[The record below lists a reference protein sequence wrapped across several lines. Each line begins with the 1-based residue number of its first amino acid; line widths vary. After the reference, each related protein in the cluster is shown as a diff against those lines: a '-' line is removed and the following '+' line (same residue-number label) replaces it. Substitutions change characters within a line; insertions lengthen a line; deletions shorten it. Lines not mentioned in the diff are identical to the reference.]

1 MTTISSIGCVWENT
15 ESSERSSSSRRLYV
29 GIIAE
34 ISGAGAMLK
43 DLFKKLLY
51 ASGALGTYHRLRNA
65 DSLTVVMFHR
75 TLDPADPRWKSC
87 DPDYTLA
94 TSWFSESLAF
104 FKRHYNVVSLQQV
117 LESRRD
123 GAALP
128 ARALLVT
135 FDDGWSDNADYAL
148 PELQRQGLPAL
159 MFVVADAVG
168 SRQPFF
174 QERLIA
180 AWRRGKL
187 RVDELSAAMRPY
199 SIYDSYPDG
208 NSIADLREI
217 IARLEALDHV
227 VRDDV
232 LRPFIRDTD
241 DGLRHMVDT
250 PDLERLQA
258 GGVALG
264 LHGKTHTPMTV
275 AADVNAEL
283 GGARAELA
291 RHLGQPVACAESMSF
306 PHGAYDAAIAQ
317 QARAAGY
324 ELVFTSVPVLNPVS
338 PKVGWL
344 LGRTGYETDT
354 VVDANGRFRPDWLAM
369 YLFRREA
376 RRLT

>member
-1 MTTISSIGCVWENT
+1 
-15 ESSERSSSSRRLYV
+15 
-29 GIIAE
+29 
-34 ISGAGAMLK
+34 MLK

-51 ASGALGTYHRLRNA
+51 ASGALGAYHRLRNA

-75 TLDPADPRWKSC
+75 TLDPGDPRWESC

-94 TSWFSESLAF
+94 THWFSESLAF
-104 FKRHYNVVSLQQV
+104 FKRHYNVVSLRQV
-117 LESRRD
+117 VESRSG

-128 ARALLVT
+128 ARAMLIT

-148 PELQRQGLPAL
+148 PELLRHGLPAV

-168 SRQPFF
+168 NRQPFF

-180 AWRRGKL
+180 AWRLGKL
-187 RVDELSAAMRPY
+187 RVDELSAALPPRGT
-199 SIYDSYPDG
+199 DG
-208 NSIADLREI
+208 SQPSDNSIAGLREA
-217 IARLEALDHV
+217 IARLEHLDPA

-232 LRPFIRDTD
+232 LAPFMRDMD
-241 DGLRHMVDT
+241 DGLRHMVST

-275 AADVNAEL
+275 VADVEAEL
-283 GGARAELA
+283 GGARAEFA
-291 RHLGQPVACAESMSF
+291 RHLGQPAACVQSMSF

-317 QARAAGY
+317 QARDAGY
-324 ELVFTSVPVLNPVS
+324 ELVFTSVPVLNPAS

-344 LGRTGYETDT
+344 LGRTGYETDA
-354 VVDANGRFRPDWLAM
+354 VVDSSGRFRRDWLAM

-376 RRLT
+376 RRLA

>member
-1 MTTISSIGCVWENT
+1 
-15 ESSERSSSSRRLYV
+15 
-29 GIIAE
+29 
-34 ISGAGAMLK
+34 MLK

-51 ASGALGTYHRLRNA
+51 ACGALGVYHRLRNA
-65 DSLTVVMFHR
+65 GSLTVVMFHR
-75 TLDPADPRWKSC
+75 TLVPADPRWESC

-94 TSWFSESLAF
+94 MPWFSESLAF
-104 FKRHYNVVSLQQV
+104 FKRHYNVVSLRQV
-117 LESRRD
+117 LESRS
-123 GAALP
+123 GGTALP
-128 ARALLVT
+128 ARALLIT

-168 SRQPFF
+168 GRQPFF
-174 QERLIA
+174 QEQLIA
-180 AWRRGKL
+180 AWRHGKL

-199 SIYDSYPDG
+199 STDSWQPDG
-208 NSIADLREI
+208 NSMADLRET
-217 IARLEALDHV
+217 IARLEALDLA

-232 LRPFIRDTD
+232 LRLFMGDMD
-241 DGLRHMVDT
+241 DGLRHMVDI

-275 AADVNAEL
+275 ALDVDAEL

-291 RHLGQPVACAESMSF
+291 HHLGQAACAESMSF

-317 QARAAGY
+317 QAREAGY

-338 PKVGWL
+338 PNVGWL

-354 VVDANGRFRPDWLAM
+354 VVDASGRFRPDWLAM

-376 RRLT
+376 RRLA